1 MPVFLVDWSW
11 GAGYVL
17 LSGPEQ
23 FMWDVRDFMVP
34 ICTPYEMEV
43 ALGARE
49 WTGDYITDLEVTG
62 LRFRS

>member
-1 MPVFLVDWSW
+1 M
-11 GAGYVL
+11 

-34 ICTPYEMEV
+34 ICTPYEMDV

-49 WTGDYITDLEVTG
+49 WTGEYITDLEVAS
-62 LRFRS
+62 LKC